1 MYNLF
6 SVLRLWLARL
16 FEVDSSNEPAN
27 DPLSSMSPRELA
39 DLPVYHPRFDSCIG
53 A

>member
-1 MYNLF
+1 MYKMF
-6 SVLRLWLARL
+6 SSMRNWLARL
-16 FEVDSSNEPAN
+16 FEVEAVAEQGS

-39 DLPVYHPRFDSCIG
+39 DLPVYHPRFDNCIG